1 MPLMTTLV
9 RSAAMVFALLLV
21 FPACAEESAAP
32 APAAPRLPGIG
43 PHDPRTRI
51 DPEARPWRAVGK
63 VQAAGPSYRIFCTG
77 TLIGR
82 TTVLT
87 AAHCLYSA
95 RTRTYLPAGFFHF
108 LIGLDGEHFAGH
120 ARGLR
125 YIIGP
130 GFDPTAPDKTPGA
143 DWAILTIDTPLGTA
157 DRVLA
162 LSDHAPAVG
171 ASVMLGGYSQDR
183 RYVLTADSSCR
194 VLSIGTDMAGRP
206 LLEHNCTATRGDS
219 GAPLLI
225 EENGKWRVAGIDVLA
240 RKAGAGGC
248 AALLDAVRRPLR

>member
-1 MPLMTTLV
+1 MTTLV
-9 RSAAMVFALLLV
+9 RLAAMLLALALV

-32 APAAPRLPGIG
+32 APVAPGLPGIG
-43 PHDPRTRI
+43 THDGRMRI

-63 VQAAGPSYRIFCTG
+63 VQAAGASYTIFCTG

-87 AAHCLYSA
+87 AAHCLYST
-95 RTRTYLPAGFFHF
+95 RTRTYLPADFFHF
-108 LIGLDGEHFAGH
+108 VVGLDGERFAGH
-120 ARGLR
+120 ARGVR

-130 GFDPTAPDKTPGA
+130 GFDPTVAGKTPGA

-162 LSDHAPAVG
+162 LSDHAPVVG
-171 ASVMLGGYSQDR
+171 TSVVLGGYSQDR

-194 VLSIGTDMAGRP
+194 VLSVGTDLAGGP
-206 LLEHNCTATRGDS
+206 VLEHSCTATRGVS
-219 GAPLLI
+219 GAPVLT

-240 RKAGAGGC
+240 RKEGAGGY
-248 AALLDAVRRPLR
+248 AALLDAVRQQLH